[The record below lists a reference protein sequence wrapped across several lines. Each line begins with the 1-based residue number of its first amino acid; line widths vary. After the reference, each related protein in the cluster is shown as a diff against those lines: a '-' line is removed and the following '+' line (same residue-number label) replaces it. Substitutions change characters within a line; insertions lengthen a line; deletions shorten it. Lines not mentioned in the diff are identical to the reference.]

1 MDFTLTALNGGV
13 KEKEATNTTAKLK
26 VDMGSTPFL
35 SVPAGQD
42 RIAVT
47 KGQSAVL
54 NWTSNLSEKNQAAK
68 PGEIV
73 ETSFTAELYAAGDC
87 EIDGAGKVTG
97 VKKEKDK
104 ESLWSKTVT
113 GTAEK
118 PAATVSVPKEKA
130 DRAGLPRLCGPGVQR
145 RAGAVLPDHRDF
157 TPCRGGPGPPGWGAV
172 RAGQHRKPSL
182 SYTFSNFVKDQEG
195 SQYELYIVNSRER
208 RSPGNRP

>member
-1 MDFTLTALNGGV
+1 
-13 KEKEATNTTAKLK
+13 
-26 VDMGSTPFL
+26 MGSTPFL

-118 PAATVSVPKEKA
+118 PAATVSVPKEKLTELGSPA
-130 DRAGLPRLCGPGVQR
+130 YVVRVSSGGLALYFQITVISPP
-145 RAGAVLPDHRDF
+145 AVVDLARPD
-157 TPCRGGPGPPGWGAV
+157 GGLYV
-172 RAGQHRKPSL
+172 LDSICL
-182 SYTFSNFVKDQEG
+182 LYTS
-195 SQYELYIVNSRER
+195 
-208 RSPGNRP
+208 NRPIPCCPSTRPPKTGKFP